1 MNTNIL
7 GQVSGDVGDI
17 TKAWFLELRIL
28 KHTTW
33 KPEQRLDG
41 TFHHQKSLFK
51 RILFK
56 LVGLMSLSTGF
67 LPTVTMN

>member
-1 MNTNIL
+1 MNKNIL

-33 KPEQRLDG
+33 KLEQRG
-41 TFHHQKSLFK
+41 ENFK
-51 RILFK
+51 RVEENFI
-56 LVGLMSLSTGF
+56 
-67 LPTVTMN
+67 